1 MSDAVVF
8 VISGEM
14 ILHVLLS
21 LLPDVK
27 SQLHLTLLRSIRNT
41 MFSLV
46 FFIMTIKKQL
56 CLPSKNSAIV
66 SVCVCVYVCV
76 LSS

>member
-21 LLPDVK
+21 LLPYVK

-46 FFIMTIKKQL
+46 FFIMTIKKPL

-66 SVCVCVYVCV
+66 CVCVCVCTYVC
-76 LSS
+76 